1 MVGTEDRQESGASVS
16 MCAGRVAVIS
26 GAGRG
31 LGRCHA
37 LALAAAG
44 AAVVVNDLGSGRD
57 GNGQA
62 SPVAEEVVSEIRALG
77 GQAVASGHDVADWD
91 ASRRLVELAVGE
103 FGRLDVVVNNAG
115 ILRDRMLVNMSA
127 EEWDAVMHVHLR
139 GTFALS
145 RWAASHWRERS
156 KAGDEVDARIINTT
170 SPSGL
175 FGKPG
180 QANYGA
186 AKAGIATLTM
196 IAAAE
201 LARYGV
207 TVNAV
212 APVAYTRMTS
222 DLVTDPRAV
231 DELAPEHVSPVV
243 TWLAGASSR
252 EVTGRVFEVS
262 GRRLGVAEPWRHGP
276 SVVPDGVMDPVEV
289 GVTIERLLEQAA
301 PPESM
306 GGNL

>member
-1 MVGTEDRQESGASVS
+1 

>member
-1 MVGTEDRQESGASVS
+1 M
-16 MCAGRVAVIS
+16 AVIS

-77 GQAVASGHDVADWD
+77 GRAVASGHDVADWD

-243 TWLAGASSR
+243 TWLAGPSSR

-289 GVTIERLLEQAA
+289 GVTIERLLGQAA
-301 PPESM
+301 PPEPM

>member
-1 MVGTEDRQESGASVS
+1 

-77 GQAVASGHDVADWD
+77 GRAVASGHDVADWD

-243 TWLAGASSR
+243 TWLAGPSSR

-289 GVTIERLLEQAA
+289 GVTIERLLGQAA
-301 PPESM
+301 PPEPM

>member
-1 MVGTEDRQESGASVS
+1 
-16 MCAGRVAVIS
+16 MCAGRVAIIS

-62 SPVAEEVVSEIRALG
+62 SQVAEEVVSEIRALG
-77 GQAVASGHDVADWD
+77 GQAVASGHDVAHWD
-91 ASRRLVELAVGE
+91 ASRQLVELAVGE

-243 TWLAGASSR
+243 TWLAGAFSR

-262 GRRLGVAEPWRHGP
+262 GRRFGVAEPWRHGP

-289 GVTIERLLEQAA
+289 GVTIERLLGQAA
-301 PPESM
+301 PLESM

>member
-1 MVGTEDRQESGASVS
+1 

-62 SPVAEEVVSEIRALG
+62 SQVAEEVVSEIRALG
-77 GQAVASGHDVADWD
+77 GRAVASGHDVADWD